1 VKISKLL
8 KFPSVQILVL
18 IYEKEEVRHTDLT
31 KIIASR
37 GTLSANL
44 KTLENETL
52 IQRRIVPSKPIQAFY
67 SLTPKGKEIALKL
80 TEIEQIYKK

>member
-1 VKISKLL
+1 
-8 KFPSVQILVL
+8 
-18 IYEKEEVRHTDLT
+18 
-31 KIIASR
+31 
-37 GTLSANL
+37 LSANL

-52 IQRRIVPSKPIQAFY
+52 IKRRIVPSKPIQAFY